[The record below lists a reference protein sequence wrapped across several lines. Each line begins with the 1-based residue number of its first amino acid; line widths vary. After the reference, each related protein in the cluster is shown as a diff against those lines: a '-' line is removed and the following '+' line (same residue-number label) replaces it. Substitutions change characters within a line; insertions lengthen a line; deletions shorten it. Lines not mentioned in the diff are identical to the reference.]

1 MTIDFRSTSCLVAID
16 SIVDFYLTF
25 NLRYFLEYHVFLREI
40 DVSYFHVDQN
50 THTFNELL
58 KYKKIDPLQLN
69 TLHLNNMLRLL
80 IKKT

>member
-1 MTIDFRSTSCLVAID
+1 MNIDFRSTTWLVAID

-25 NLRYFLEYHVFLREI
+25 NMRYFLEYHVFLREI

>member
-1 MTIDFRSTSCLVAID
+1 MTIDFRSTTCLVAID

-25 NLRYFLEYHVFLREI
+25 NMRYFLEYHVFLREI

-58 KYKKIDPLQLN
+58 KCKKIDPLQLN

>member
-1 MTIDFRSTSCLVAID
+1 MTIDFRSTICLVAID

>member
-1 MTIDFRSTSCLVAID
+1 MTIDFRSTTCLVAID

-25 NLRYFLEYHVFLREI
+25 NMRYFLEYHVFLREI

-58 KYKKIDPLQLN
+58 KYKKIDPLQLY

>member
-1 MTIDFRSTSCLVAID
+1 MTIDFRASTCLVAID

-25 NLRYFLEYHVFLREI
+25 NMRYFLEYHVFLREI

>member
-1 MTIDFRSTSCLVAID
+1 MTIDFRSTTCLVAID

-25 NLRYFLEYHVFLREI
+25 NMRYFLEYHVFLREI

-58 KYKKIDPLQLN
+58 KYKKIDPLRLN

>member
-1 MTIDFRSTSCLVAID
+1 MTIDFRSTTCLVVID

-25 NLRYFLEYHVFLREI
+25 NMRYFLEYHVFLREI

-58 KYKKIDPLQLN
+58 KYKKIDPLQLY

>member
-1 MTIDFRSTSCLVAID
+1 MTIDFRSTTCLVAID

-25 NLRYFLEYHVFLREI
+25 NMRYFLEYHVFLREI

>member
-1 MTIDFRSTSCLVAID
+1 MNIDFRSTTWLVAID

-25 NLRYFLEYHVFLREI
+25 NMRYFLEYYVFLREI

>member
-1 MTIDFRSTSCLVAID
+1 MTIDFRSTTCLVAID

-25 NLRYFLEYHVFLREI
+25 NMRYFLEYHVFLREI

-58 KYKKIDPLQLN
+58 KYKEIDPLQLN

>member
-1 MTIDFRSTSCLVAID
+1 MTIDFRSTTCLVAID

-25 NLRYFLEYHVFLREI
+25 NMRYFLEYHVFLREI

-69 TLHLNNMLRLL
+69 TLHLNNMLPLL

>member
-1 MTIDFRSTSCLVAID
+1 MTIDFHSTTCLVAID

-25 NLRYFLEYHVFLREI
+25 NMRYFLEYHVFLREI
-40 DVSYFHVDQN
+40 DVLYFHVDQN

>member
-1 MTIDFRSTSCLVAID
+1 MTIDFRSTTCLVAID

-25 NLRYFLEYHVFLREI
+25 NMRYFLEYHVFLREI

-80 IKKT
+80 IRKT

>member
-1 MTIDFRSTSCLVAID
+1 MTIDFRSTTCLVAID

-40 DVSYFHVDQN
+40 GVSYFHVDQN

-69 TLHLNNMLRLL
+69 TLHPNNMSRLL

>member
-1 MTIDFRSTSCLVAID
+1 MTIDFRSTTCLVAID
-16 SIVDFYLTF
+16 SIMDFYLTF
-25 NLRYFLEYHVFLREI
+25 NMRYFLEYHVFLREI

>member
-1 MTIDFRSTSCLVAID
+1 MTIDFRASTCLVAID

-25 NLRYFLEYHVFLREI
+25 NMRYFLEYHVFLREI
-40 DVSYFHVDQN
+40 DVSYFHVDQK

>member
-1 MTIDFRSTSCLVAID
+1 MNIDFRSTTWLVAID

-25 NLRYFLEYHVFLREI
+25 NMRYFLEYYVFLREI

-58 KYKKIDPLQLN
+58 KYKKIDHLQLN
-69 TLHLNNMLRLL
+69 TLHPNNMSRLL

>member
-1 MTIDFRSTSCLVAID
+1 MTIDFRSSTCLVAID

-25 NLRYFLEYHVFLREI
+25 NMWYFLEYHVFLREI

-50 THTFNELL
+50 THTFNELF
-58 KYKKIDPLQLN
+58 KYLKIDPLQLN
-69 TLHLNNMLRLL
+69 TLHPNNMLRLL

>member
-1 MTIDFRSTSCLVAID
+1 MTIDFRASTCLVAID

-25 NLRYFLEYHVFLREI
+25 NMRYFLEYHVFLREI

-58 KYKKIDPLQLN
+58 KYKKIDPLRLN

>member
-1 MTIDFRSTSCLVAID
+1 MTIDFRSTTSLVAID

-25 NLRYFLEYHVFLREI
+25 NMRYFLEYHVFLREI

>member
-1 MTIDFRSTSCLVAID
+1 MTIDFRSTTCLVAID
-16 SIVDFYLTF
+16 SIVDFYLNF
-25 NLRYFLEYHVFLREI
+25 NMRYFLEYHVFLREI

>member
-1 MTIDFRSTSCLVAID
+1 MTIDFRSTTCLVAID

-58 KYKKIDPLQLN
+58 KYKKIDPLRWN

>member
-1 MTIDFRSTSCLVAID
+1 MNIDFRPTTWLVAID

-25 NLRYFLEYHVFLREI
+25 NMRYFLEYHVFLREI

-58 KYKKIDPLQLN
+58 KYKKIDPLRLN

>member
-1 MTIDFRSTSCLVAID
+1 MAIDFRSTTCLVAID

-25 NLRYFLEYHVFLREI
+25 NMRYFLEYHVFLREI

>member
-1 MTIDFRSTSCLVAID
+1 MNIDFRSTTWLVAID

-25 NLRYFLEYHVFLREI
+25 NMRYFLEYHVFLREI

-69 TLHLNNMLRLL
+69 TLHPNNMSRLL